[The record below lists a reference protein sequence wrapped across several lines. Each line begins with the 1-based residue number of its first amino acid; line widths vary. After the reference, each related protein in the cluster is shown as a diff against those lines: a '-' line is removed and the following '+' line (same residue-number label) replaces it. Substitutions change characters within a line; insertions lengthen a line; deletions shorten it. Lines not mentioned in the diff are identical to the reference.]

1 MKRWYLVCT
10 ANLFAFLLLVSLG
23 GVASAQQPSQDQVN
37 AIRQSCRSDFQ
48 SYCSG
53 VPTGGSAALQCL
65 QSHVSQL
72 SPSCQGAVGAVSGSA
87 SARPPPASG
96 QAAPPQAPQPAMTKR
111 EEIALMR
118 RSCGGDFRAYCRGVP
133 LGGGGAIS
141 CLAENQSRLS
151 PACQSALAQAH
162 GTR

>member
-1 MKRWYLVCT
+1 
-10 ANLFAFLLLVSLG
+10 
-23 GVASAQQPSQDQVN
+23 
-37 AIRQSCRSDFQ
+37 
-48 SYCSG
+48 

-87 SARPPPASG
+87 SARPPPASA
-96 QAAPPQAPQPAMTKR
+96 QAAPPQSPPPAMTRR
-111 EEIALMR
+111 EEMALMR
-118 RSCGGDFRAYCRGVP
+118 RSCGGDFRTFCRGVP
-133 LGGGGAIS
+133 LGGGAGAS

-162 GTR
+162 GTH